1 MKANWKIAL
10 KKLAR
15 LFAWVCVIGFVL
27 FALAFSHKQ
36 AETAFCTKVN
46 VRVYPAEIGFYN
58 RQKILEQLRKKL
70 PEDKKA
76 IGLPLGEIK
85 IDAIESHL
93 NDLDFVESADVFAD
107 MHGELNLT
115 VKQRRPIL
123 RVLRYDGTQFYVD
136 QYGIKMPL
144 SEHFTCRVPIANGN
158 IFERFEKSDSV
169 YSFVGNQVFKIASYV
184 DKHPFY
190 KALIEQI
197 FVKADNEIILVPK
210 IGKQLIVFGDANEI
224 EIKFKKLLAFYREG
238 LSRIGWSKYKT
249 IDLRFDG
256 QVICK
261 K

>member
-1 MKANWKIAL
+1 MNPNWKVAL
-10 KKLAR
+10 KKIARISVWVMLIGLA
-15 LFAWVCVIGFVL
+15 V

-36 AETAFCTKVN
+36 AQSALCVRVN

-58 RQKILEQLRKKL
+58 RQKILEQLRLNL
-70 PEDKKA
+70 PSGKKA
-76 IGLPLGEIK
+76 IGLPLGEI
-85 IDAIESHL
+85 AISSVENHLKGLDFIEKAEAYADMQGELHL
-93 NDLDFVESADVFAD
+93 NVW
-107 MHGELNLT
+107 
-115 VKQRRPIL
+115 QRKPVVRIM
-123 RVLRYDGTQFYVD
+123 RFDGTQFYVD
-136 QYGIKMPL
+136 QFGIKMPL
-144 SEHFTCRVPIANGN
+144 NENFTAHVPFANGN

-197 FVKADNEIILVPK
+197 FVNADNELILVPK
-210 IGKQLIVFGDANEI
+210 IGNQVIVFGDTNKM

-238 LSRIGWSKYKT
+238 LSRIGWSKYKR

-261 K
+261 I

>member
-1 MKANWKIAL
+1 MKPHWKIAL
-10 KKLAR
+10 KKIGR
-15 LFAWVCVIGFVL
+15 LVVWTTLLGFVL

-36 AETAFCTKVN
+36 AENVPCTRVN

-58 RQKILEQLRKKL
+58 RQKILEQLRPHL
-70 PEDKKA
+70 PDGKKA
-76 IGLPLGEIK
+76 LGLPLGQ
-85 IDAIESHL
+85 IDISKVENHL
-93 NDLDFVESADVFAD
+93 QALDFIEQAEVYAD
-107 MHGELNLT
+107 MQGELHMS
-115 VKQRRPIL
+115 VKQRRPIV
-123 RVLRYDGTQFYVD
+123 RVMRYDGSQFYID
-136 QYGIKMPL
+136 QFGVKMPL
-144 SEHFTCRVPIANGN
+144 AEHYTARVPFANGN
-158 IFERFEKSDSV
+158 VFERFEKSDSV

-197 FVKADNEIILVPK
+197 FVNADNELILVPK
-210 IGKQLIVFGDANEI
+210 IGNQMIVFGSADKM

-238 LSRIGWSKYKT
+238 LSRIGWSKYKR